1 MTTERLKWEGLGPRE
16 REPMWGQGPWMG
28 GLGLRALKPG
38 ALLEALKTWV
48 PAPGGTRN
56 WAPESADGAQ
66 MYTWHPTAELRQV
79 SEASFADEASQPQR
93 SSSEANPL
101 RRAGFVLKNIVTFS
115 SSSKPLSPKQS
126 HRVTE
131 F

>member
-38 ALLEALKTWV
+38 ALLRALKTWV

-66 MYTWHPTAELRQV
+66 MYTWHPTV
-79 SEASFADEASQPQR
+79 SNKQIYKIVFHISVHCIMDHLKLWTT
-93 SSSEANPL
+93 N
-101 RRAGFVLKNIVTFS
+101 AGFFVTLTSIIVTY
-115 SSSKPLSPKQS
+115 K
-126 HRVTE
+126 
-131 F
+131 